1 MPARPNC
8 RPELEAAMRQRILVI
23 DGAMGTTIR
32 GYGLKE
38 ADARSSRFLTNE
50 KDLLN
55 NGDILS
61 ITRPDVI
68 EDIHRRFL
76 EAGADIIETNTFS
89 GTSIAQAEFFK
100 EIPEGMKKD
109 PEFFQTVLEDKFL
122 NDLAWEINFESA
134 KQCRKWADIVGGQ
147 TGRQRYVAGAIGPLT
162 VSLSQF
168 PDLTDLSFRYVTFD
182 QVKEAYKH
190 QIRALIAGGVDTLL
204 VETIFD
210 SLNAKTALVAI
221 REVFEEDKL
230 ELPVQISAAVG
241 PGGETMISGQV
252 TEAYLNA
259 MRHVKPLSIGL
270 NCSLGPDKMR
280 PFLEELA
287 SKADCF
293 VSAYPNAG
301 MPNPLAPTGFDLLP
315 PDMAAY
321 AKDFGGSG
329 FVNIMGGCCGN
340 TPEHIAAIAK
350 AVENLPPREVP
361 ADPHT
366 MRLSGSQ
373 PFVLD
378 TTDASTRPPYLMI
391 GERTNVAGS
400 PKFAKLIKENKLEEA
415 VAIARQ
421 QVESGANVIDVCMD
435 EGLIDGV
442 PMMTKFLI
450 LLQTEPE
457 VNKVPIM
464 VDSSKWEIIEAGLK
478 CLQGK
483 GIVNSISLKEGEDKF
498 REYATKIKQYGA
510 ATVVM
515 AFDEQGQAATY
526 EDKIRICERAYR
538 ILVDEIN
545 FPPED
550 IIFDPNILTVAT
562 GLEEHNNYALDF
574 INATRW
580 IKENLPHAKVSGGVS
595 NISFSFRGNNKVRE
609 AMHSV
614 FLYYAIKAGM
624 DMGIVNAGM
633 LEVYEEIPQDMLVK
647 VEDVILNR
655 RPDATEILVDY
666 AEQFKGQAGSTKKVE
681 IDMSWREAPVAK
693 RLEHSLLR
701 GITDFINED
710 TAEALAN
717 LGKPLSVI
725 EGPLMDGMSVVGDL
739 FGAGKMFLPQVV
751 KSARVM
757 KQSVAYL
764 QPYMEA
770 EKARKA
776 RERELLIEIASKTL
790 TALNEGGDVTPVEG
804 FSYTPFPGLSLEER
818 RMEVKFAAELAAGRE
833 AGTETD
839 LQPKLV
845 EGGVEKVIFDRLLAR
860 FCGEDAP
867 AASVAG
873 QASIDPSALTAAD
886 LIPAEAKQGGGKIV
900 LATVKGDVHDIGKN
914 IVGIVLACNG
924 FEVTDMGVMVPCQKI
939 LDKAVEIG
947 ADVIGLSGLI
957 TPSLDEMVH
966 VANEMERLGFKQPLL
981 IGGATTSAA
990 HTAIKIAPKYS
1001 GSIVHVLDASR
1012 SVPVTTSLLSDE
1024 QRADFVKKN
1033 EERHAKLRDE
1043 YGRKKD
1049 RQLLSIADSRE
1060 KGQKYDWSMQEI
1072 ATPTFLGTKVYEG
1085 HELIATL
1092 REYID
1097 WSPFFHSWELRGRW
1111 LPAEQRFSSA
1121 HEDPEMK
1128 VKAEAEAL
1136 KLYADANKLF
1146 DQVIAEKR
1154 FLPRGIMGF
1163 FPANSVGDDIEVYT
1177 DDSRSTVKTTFHTLR
1192 QQVVKKDT
1200 ANYALSDYVAPKE
1213 SGRADY
1219 IGGFTVGIH
1228 GADEFAK
1235 EFDAIPDPYNAII
1248 AKAVADRLAEAFA
1261 EYLHQQARFA
1271 WGYEKPGDFAREELI
1286 KEKYRGIRP
1295 APGYPAQPDHTEKP
1309 ILFDLLD
1316 AAAKTGVELTES
1328 MAMHPGSAVSG
1339 LYFSHPESHYF
1350 GISVLGKD
1358 QVEDYAQRKGMTLA
1372 EAERWLGPWLGY

>member
-1 MPARPNC
+1 MPTRPNC

-38 ADARSSRFLTNE
+38 ADARGERFLANE

-61 ITRPDVI
+61 LTRPDII

-100 EIPEGMKKD
+100 EVPEGARKD

-122 NDLAWEINFESA
+122 NNLAWEINFESA
-134 KQCRKWADIVGGQ
+134 QQCRKWADIVGEK
-147 TGRQRYVAGAIGPLT
+147 TGRKRYVAGAIGPLT

-168 PDLTDLSFRYVTFD
+168 PDLNDLSFRYVTFD
-182 QVKEAYKH
+182 QVKVAYKH

-221 REVFEEDKL
+221 REVFEEDKV

-280 PFLEELA
+280 PFLQELS

-315 PDMAAY
+315 PDMAEF

-340 TPEHIAAIAK
+340 TPDHIAAIAK
-350 AVENLPPREVP
+350 AVENLPPRQVP
-361 ADPHT
+361 QDPHT

-373 PFVLD
+373 PFVL
-378 TTDASTRPPYLMI
+378 AESTPESRPPYLMI

-400 PKFAKLIKENKLEEA
+400 PKFAKLIKEGKFEEG

-442 PMMTKFLI
+442 PTMTKFLI

-483 GIVNSISLKEGEDKF
+483 GIVNSISLKEGGEKF
-498 REYATKIKQYGA
+498 KEHARKVKQYGA

-538 ILVDEIN
+538 ILVDEVG

-562 GLEEHNNYALDF
+562 GIEEHNNYALDF

-595 NISFSFRGNNKVRE
+595 NVRFSFRGNNKVRE

-614 FLYYAIKAGM
+614 FLYHAIKAGM

-633 LEVYEEIPQDMLVK
+633 LEVYEEIPKEMLEK

-666 AEQFKGQAGSTKKVE
+666 AEQFKGQAGGAKKAE
-681 IDMSWREAPVAK
+681 IDMSWRQAPVEK
-693 RLEHSLLR
+693 RLEHALLK

-710 TAEALAN
+710 TAEVFAK
-717 LGKPLSVI
+717 LGKPLAVI

-764 QPYMEA
+764 QPFMEA
-770 EKARKA
+770 EKAANPNQR
-776 RERELLIEIASKTL
+776 S
-790 TALNEGGDVTPVEG
+790 
-804 FSYTPFPGLSLEER
+804 
-818 RMEVKFAAELAAGRE
+818 AG
-833 AGTETD
+833 
-839 LQPKLV
+839 
-845 EGGVEKVIFDRLLAR
+845 KV
-860 FCGEDAP
+860 
-867 AASVAG
+867 
-873 QASIDPSALTAAD
+873 
-886 LIPAEAKQGGGKIV
+886 V

-924 FEVTDMGVMVPCQKI
+924 FEVTDMGVMVPCDKI
-939 LDKAVEIG
+939 LEKALEVG

-957 TPSLDEMVH
+957 TPSLDEMAH
-966 VANEMERLGFKQPLL
+966 VASEMERRGFKQPLL
-981 IGGATTSAA
+981 IGGATTSPA

-1012 SVPVTTSLLSDE
+1012 SVPVTTALLSED
-1024 QRADFVKKN
+1024 QRAGFVKQN
-1033 EERHAKLRDE
+1033 EERHTRLREE

-1049 RQLLSIADSRE
+1049 RALLSIAESRE
-1060 KGQKYDWSMQEI
+1060 KGFKCEWATQEI
-1072 ATPTFLGTKVYEG
+1072 ATPTFLGTKVFEG
-1085 HELIATL
+1085 PELIPTL
-1092 REYID
+1092 REFID

-1111 LPAEQRFSSA
+1111 IAAEQRFSSA
-1121 HEDPEMK
+1121 HEDAEMK
-1128 VKAEAEAL
+1128 GKAEVEAL
-1136 KLYADANKLF
+1136 KLYKDANDLL
-1146 DQVIAEKR
+1146 DRIIAESR
-1154 FLPRGIMGF
+1154 FNPRGIIGF
-1163 FPANSVGDDIEVYT
+1163 YPANAVGDDIEIYT
-1177 DDSRSTVKTTFHTLR
+1177 DESRTTVQTTFHTLR
-1192 QQVVKKDT
+1192 QQVIKKDT
-1200 ANYALSDYVAPKE
+1200 ANYALSDYVAPKD

-1219 IGGFTVGIH
+1219 LGGFTVGIH

-1235 EFDAIPDPYNAII
+1235 VFEEAHDPFSAII

-1271 WGYEKPGDFAREELI
+1271 WGYEKPGDLSREELI

-1316 AAAKTGVELTES
+1316 SAAKTGVELTES

-1350 GISVLGKD
+1350 GISVLGRD
-1358 QVEDYAQRKGMTLA
+1358 QVEDYAKRKGMTIE
-1372 EAERWLGPWLGY
+1372 EAEKWLGPWLGY